1 MNDSKDTFDVLA
13 SVEKH
18 IESLKPLLPRQAV
31 VCIGEYPI
39 KVYVKGGIA
48 KGPLPIFIEK
58 SSDEIYKW
66 LPEGFEPYFV
76 LDLEDAK
83 LKTPHFWYNVMPY
96 ISKDNS
102 IVENLKKK
110 SLEKFH
116 GTIIFSSVW
125 DGIGSASLPS
135 FVSKFIDSNIDSL
148 SIVVLPYKAQP
159 ADAHLNAYAALE
171 MCQTIEGATLILLD
185 RDYLESYEGV
195 DRQGEP
201 IKGNIVA
208 NYMIN
213 LFLAKETIVDEVT
226 ELSKTFNSKLFTVLL
241 ITGASFKIYGTLEN
255 MLNTALLK
263 PLLTFDLSSVSV
275 LYVLLRMPLSLKDK
289 LQRAKIEL
297 TITKWFGDKAKLKSI
312 YVTEPIYT
320 EDMTDRVDVTLL
332 LGGFDTTQM
341 FTNMKKKVA
350 SLKNQAVEK
359 GWMTEDWQVIPKI
372 EAKPQIP
379 QVPTAEPQQAILET
393 PKEITTES
401 VEKTDE
407 LVENKEMTNTTP
419 NTIEIKSEEAPST
432 APSTIIE
439 REVERT
445 KNTSKPKIADR
456 IRNLL
461 KKVNLR
467 KKP

>member
-1 MNDSKDTFDVLA
+1 MKDSKDTFDVLA

-39 KVYVKGGIA
+39 KVFVKDGIA

-58 SSDEIYKW
+58 SSEEIYKW

-83 LKTPHFWYNVMPY
+83 VKTHFWYNVMPY

-102 IVENLKKK
+102 VVENLKKK

-116 GTIIFSSVW
+116 GTIIFSSIW
-125 DGIGSASLPS
+125 DGLGSASLPS
-135 FVSKFIDSNIDSL
+135 FVSKFIDSNINSL
-148 SIVVLPYKAQP
+148 SIAILPYKVQP
-159 ADAHLNAYAALE
+159 ADAHFNAYASLE
-171 MCQTIEGATLILLD
+171 MCQTIDGATVVLLD
-185 RDYLESYEGV
+185 RDYLESFEGV
-195 DRQGEP
+195 DRQGVP
-201 IKGNIVA
+201 IKGNTVA

-213 LFLAKETIVDEVT
+213 LFLAKETLVDEVT

-241 ITGASFKIYGTLEN
+241 TTGASYKIYGSMEN
-255 MLNTALLK
+255 MLNATLLK

-289 LQRAKIEL
+289 LQRGKVEL
-297 TITKWFGDKAKLKSI
+297 AITKWFGDKANLKSI
-312 YVTEPIYT
+312 YVTEPVYT

-341 FTNMKKKVA
+341 FAHMKKKVVA
-350 SLKNQAVEK
+350 LKNQAVEK

-379 QVPTAEPQQAILET
+379 EVPTCEPEQVILET

-401 VEKTDE
+401 VEKIDE

-419 NTIEIKSEEAPST
+419 NTVEAKSDDAP
-432 APSTIIE
+432 PIIIE
-439 REVERT
+439 REMEGT
-445 KNTSKPKIADR
+445 KNANKPKITDR